1 MDTPLAN
8 TTRDLGV
15 QPRQESIF
23 QLAKVRELGQ
33 PKVLKEGDIFM
44 KSGETA
50 PKPKRKAKQTR
61 SRFDPP
67 KAKEPAKKMRKGQGW
82 TYRST

>member
-23 QLAKVRELGQ
+23 QLAKVKELGQ
-33 PKVLKEGDIFM
+33 PKVMKESDIFM
-44 KSGETA
+44 RAGEKA
-50 PKPKRKAKQTR
+50 PKPKRAAKEKK

-67 KAKEPAKKMRKGQGW
+67 KAKEPTKKMRSGQGKS
-82 TYRST
+82 YRK